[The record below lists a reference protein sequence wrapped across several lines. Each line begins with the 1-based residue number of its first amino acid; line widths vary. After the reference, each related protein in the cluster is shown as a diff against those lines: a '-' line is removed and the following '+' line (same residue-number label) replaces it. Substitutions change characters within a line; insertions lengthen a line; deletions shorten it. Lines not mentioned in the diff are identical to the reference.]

1 MLSIMHGVF
10 LFRIR
15 KDPFHRLLALGI
27 LVHYL
32 FCFAQQVV
40 FGHYRIQ
47 VRHDYLLAPFSFPL
61 FRLYTPPRFLYFTI
75 SGVRPAMFFDRLKKL
90 PSETGAF
97 YA

>member
-1 MLSIMHGVF
+1 MLRITHGVF

-32 FCFAQQVV
+32 FYFAQQVV

-47 VRHDYLLAPFSFPL
+47 VRHDYLLAPFLFHCSVFTPL
-61 FRLYTPPRFLYFTI
+61 RFLYFTI

>member
-10 LFRIR
+10 LVRIR

-32 FCFAQQVV
+32 FYFAQQVV

-47 VRHDYLLAPFSFPL
+47 VRHDYLLAPVSFPL
-61 FRLYTPPRFLYFTI
+61 FHLYTPRFLYFTI

>member
-1 MLSIMHGVF
+1 MLRITHGVF

-32 FCFAQQVV
+32 FCFAQQEV

-47 VRHDYLLAPFSFPL
+47 VRHDYLLASVSFPL
-61 FRLYTPPRFLYFTI
+61 FRLYTPRFLYFTI

>member
-1 MLSIMHGVF
+1 MLRITHGVF
-10 LFRIR
+10 LFSIR

-32 FCFAQQVV
+32 FYFAQQVV

-47 VRHDYLLAPFSFPL
+47 VRHDYLLAPVSFPL
-61 FRLYTPPRFLYFTI
+61 FHLYTPRFLYFTI
-75 SGVRPAMFFDRLKKL
+75 SGARPAMFFDRLKKL
-90 PSETGAF
+90 PSRTGAF

>member
-1 MLSIMHGVF
+1 MLRITHGVF

-47 VRHDYLLAPFSFPL
+47 VR
-61 FRLYTPPRFLYFTI
+61 LYTPRFLYFTI

-90 PSETGAF
+90 PSRTGAF

>member
-1 MLSIMHGVF
+1 MACFSFAIGT
-10 LFRIR
+10 
-15 KDPFHRLLALGI
+15 DPFHRLLALGI

-32 FCFAQQVV
+32 FYFAQQVV
-40 FGHYRIQ
+40 FWHYRIQ
-47 VRHDYLLAPFSFPL
+47 VRHDYLLAPVSFPL
-61 FRLYTPPRFLYFTI
+61 FHLYTPRFLYFTI

>member
-10 LFRIR
+10 LFSIR

-32 FCFAQQVV
+32 FYFAQQVV

-47 VRHDYLLAPFSFPL
+47 VRHDYLLAPVSFPL
-61 FRLYTPPRFLYFTI
+61 FHLYTPPFSLFYHIRCA
-75 SGVRPAMFFDRLKKL
+75 SGYVL
-90 PSETGAF
+90 
-97 YA
+97 

>member
-40 FGHYRIQ
+40 FGHYASKSVMTTSLRPPLFHCSIFTPP
-47 VRHDYLLAPFSFPL
+47 PFSL
-61 FRLYTPPRFLYFTI
+61 FYHIRCA
-75 SGVRPAMFFDRLKKL
+75 SGYVL
-90 PSETGAF
+90 
-97 YA
+97 

>member
-1 MLSIMHGVF
+1 MLRITHGVF
-10 LFRIR
+10 LFSIR

-32 FCFAQQVV
+32 FYFAQQVV

-47 VRHDYLLAPFSFPL
+47 VRHDYLLAPVSFPL
-61 FRLYTPPRFLYFTI
+61 FHLYTPRFLYFTI

-90 PSETGAF
+90 PSRTGAF
-97 YA
+97 YV